1 MRIRSQQGF
10 TLIELLVV
18 ISILAAMT
26 VIAVPNVLK
35 FVGEGTDEAK
45 AAELHN
51 VTVAVTAA
59 LSSSTSTPP
68 TCFTYSDEGI
78 PSNPSAA
85 DNDPAK
91 FLLSPTVYSY
101 TITSSGGITQGDK
114 YTWP

>member
-1 MRIRSQQGF
+1 MTIQSQKGF

-18 ISILAAMT
+18 VSILGAMT

-35 FVGEGTDEAK
+35 LVGEGNDEAK

-59 LSSSTSTPP
+59 LSSSSSMPP
-68 TCFTYSDEGI
+68 TCATYTNEGI
-78 PSNPSAA
+78 PTNPSALN
-85 DNDPAK
+85 NDPAK
-91 FLLSPTVYSY
+91 FLLSPTVYAY
-101 TITSSGGITQGDK
+101 TITEAGGITQGDK